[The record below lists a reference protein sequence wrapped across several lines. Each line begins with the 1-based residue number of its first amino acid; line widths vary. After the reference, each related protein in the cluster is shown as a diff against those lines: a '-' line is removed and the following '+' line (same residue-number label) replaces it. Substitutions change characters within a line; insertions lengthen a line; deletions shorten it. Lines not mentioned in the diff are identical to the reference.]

1 MARILLTGASGFI
14 GRNLVEFD
22 EGGHSWTLVDNQP
35 CFIAHHDRSEFEN
48 VQVDLRD
55 GLAVRELVEHRRPEV
70 VIHLAGWT
78 GKGRTH
84 ENRRQLLEANVATT
98 WNLLEALAETGTA
111 GKTLPQFLLPST
123 ALVYGNQPGPFRE
136 SMVPRPVDDY
146 GLSKLMAEDIA
157 RSYGARGV
165 VIPVI
170 LRAAVLYGPGQQGG
184 MFVPSL
190 VKSLATGSRY
200 PMTAGMQKRDFLHVR
215 DAVRGIFA
223 ILRSGRDGEFQ
234 LGTGVGVPMVEVAQL
249 LAEAAGRKDLLGVG
263 EIPYRDNES
272 WEYVVDPWLIRELTK
287 WEPEVSL
294 EQGLRETLAWE
305 MAS

>member
-22 EGGHSWTLVDNQP
+22 EGGHHWMLVDNQP
-35 CFIAHHDRSEFEN
+35 CNAPQHGRSKFEN

-55 GLAVRELVEHRRPEV
+55 GSAVKDLVEHRRPDV

-78 GKGRTH
+78 GKGRSH

-98 WNLLEALAETGTA
+98 WNILDALTEIGAHGGALA
-111 GKTLPQFLLPST
+111 QFVLPST
-123 ALVYGNQPGPFRE
+123 ALVYGSQPGPFRE
-136 SMVPRPVDDY
+136 SMVPRPVEDY
-146 GLSKLMAEDIA
+146 GLSKLMAEEVV

-165 VIPVI
+165 VTPVI
-170 LRAAVLYGPGQQGG
+170 LRAAVLYGPGQQGS

-190 VKSLATGSRY
+190 VKALATGTRY
-200 PMTAGMQKRDFLHVR
+200 PMTAGLQKRDFLHVR

-223 ILRSGRDGEFQ
+223 VLRSGRDGEFQ
-234 LGTGVGVPMVEVAQL
+234 LGTGVGVSMREVAEI
-249 LAEAAGRKDLLGVG
+249 LADAAGRRDLLGIG

-272 WEYVVDPWLIRELTK
+272 MEYVVDPRLLRELTT
-287 WEPEVSL
+287 WRAEIPL
-294 EQGLRETLAWE
+294 EQGLRETLARE
-305 MAS
+305 LAS